1 LLSCANPAVLFLSDI
16 GLLETHHL
24 ESPFHDPL
32 AAYNDTPNL
41 GTLEGEY
48 YHMPHKF
55 STFSPI
61 ELAKEEDDQK
71 EVF

>member
-1 LLSCANPAVLFLSDI
+1 
-16 GLLETHHL
+16 L

-32 AAYNDTPNL
+32 AAYNNTPNL
-41 GTLEGEY
+41 GALEEEY
-48 YHMPHKF
+48 YHMRHKF

-61 ELAKEEDDQK
+61 KLAKEEDDQK